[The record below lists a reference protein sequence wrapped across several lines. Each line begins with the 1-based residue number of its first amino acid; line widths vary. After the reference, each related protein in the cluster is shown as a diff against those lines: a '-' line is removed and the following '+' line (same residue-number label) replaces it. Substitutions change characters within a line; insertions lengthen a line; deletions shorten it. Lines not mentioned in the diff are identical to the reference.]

1 MTQGILIF
9 AFNSEGVDY
18 IKMAILSAKRAKKF
32 LNRPV
37 SLVTDSRQYLMENFP
52 NDVSVFDKIIDSVDN
67 TTQTKRFYN
76 GTTEFTK
83 HVWKNSNRVDS
94 YTATPYD
101 ETLVIDSDFII
112 NSSFLSYVWEQP
124 NDFLIYTKHNDLA
137 GWRDTREFDFVSE
150 QSIPFYWA
158 TVFFFKKSK
167 QNDSFFSL
175 IKHIKENWVYFVKLY
190 QLNSTKFRNDIAV
203 SIAIHMMNGFTQGNF
218 ATSIANKL
226 TYTLDRDF
234 LVKQK
239 EQSMTFLVQAKNS
252 TDEYTLVKTTN
263 LDVHVMNKN
272 SLLTVMGDHNV

>member
-9 AFNSEGVDY
+9 AFNSDGVDY
-18 IKMAILSAKRAKKF
+18 VKLAILSAKRAKKF
-32 LNRPV
+32 LNKPV
-37 SLVTDSRQYLMENFP
+37 SLVTDSKQHLIDNFP
-52 NDVSVFDKIIDSVDN
+52 NDVAVFDKIIDSVDN

-76 GTTEFTK
+76 GVTEFTK

-175 IKHIKENWVYFVKLY
+175 IKHIKENWIYFVKLY
-190 QLNSTKFRNDIAV
+190 QLNSTKFRNDLAF

-218 ATSIANKL
+218 ATAIANKL

-234 LVKQK
+234 LIKQK
-239 EQSMTFLVQAKNS
+239 DQSMTFLVQAKNS